1 MRPTAPPPPK
11 AWKPGDSM
19 ASYTTAKALGVGDED
34 EAEWQKKFARRT
46 GAAKVGE
53 WETVTAPEPPQE
65 EDEEEEDEE
74 EEVVQEVPLVSE
86 RDKARSFQIT
96 EKTLEDEEDDDLP
109 VIVTKRPRTAE
120 RTDVAH
126 ASDASG
132 EVKTEPGIKEE
143 AQDIKDDPDADTS
156 VPAMPLSG
164 DTVKQETPAPA
175 ESLPAEAPK
184 PPADLPSTAVPAALS
199 TTPASAP
206 SDAPDLFRKRKVRG
220 GATKKVGG
228 GAFA

>member
-1 MRPTAPPPPK
+1 
-11 AWKPGDSM
+11 M
-19 ASYTTAKALGVGDED
+19 ASYTTAKALGVGEED

-53 WETVTAPEPPQE
+53 WETVAVPEPQE
-65 EDEEEEDEE
+65 EEEEEEDEE
-74 EEVVQEVPLVSE
+74 DEEEAEEIVQEVPLMSE
-86 RDKARSFQIT
+86 RDKARSFQIK
-96 EKTLEDEEDDDLP
+96 EKTLGDEEDDDLP
-109 VIVTKRPRTAE
+109 VIVTKRPRTME

-126 ASDASG
+126 ASDAGG
-132 EVKTEPGIKEE
+132 EVKTEPGIQEE
-143 AQDIKDDPDADTS
+143 AQDIKHDPDADTA
-156 VPAMPLSG
+156 VPPMPLSG

-175 ESLPAEAPK
+175 ESLSAEARK
-184 PPADLPSTAVPAALS
+184 PPTDPPSTAAPAAPS
-199 TTPASAP
+199 PTPAAAP